1 MKKNKTVFIVVI
13 LAVAGA
19 VVLIVV
25 ESMLERWS

>member
-1 MKKNKTVFIVVI
+1 MKKNKAVFIVVL
-13 LAVAGA
+13 LAVAGV